1 MADHTFIAQRVAF
14 DAYDSIIARCSCG
27 WVSAYSHAFEKYAEG
42 DHDFHV
48 ETVALAC
55 AMRQVAEVVE

>member
-1 MADHTFIAQRVAF
+1 MTHTFIAQRVAF

-48 ETVALAC
+48 ETVA
-55 AMRQVAEVVE
+55 RDG